1 MLGLLGLKSH
11 DFVLLLRSD
20 HASALHDRLQHC
32 QTDGR
37 SQSVNKQPS
46 LKTCIFDL
54 QALCRRGSASL
65 LALFQLSA
73 SANVYKG
80 L

>member
-1 MLGLLGLKSH
+1 MPVPCMT
-11 DFVLLLRSD
+11 DCNIARQMD
-20 HASALHDRLQHC
+20 AL
-32 QTDGR
+32 
-37 SQSVNKQPS
+37 SQLISINKQPS